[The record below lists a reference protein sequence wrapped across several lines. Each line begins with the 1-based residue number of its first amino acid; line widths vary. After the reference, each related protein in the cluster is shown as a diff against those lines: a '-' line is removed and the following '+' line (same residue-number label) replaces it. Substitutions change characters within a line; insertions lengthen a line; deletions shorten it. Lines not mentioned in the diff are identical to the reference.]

1 MHYHSTPFLLC
12 TCRARYGALSYFHIS
27 PTFHN
32 KTVFQGVYGFF
43 SMCIISITATIWILE
58 TRERERE
65 NKKRTHTKIEGIDI
79 NNIYVVHLLH

>member
-32 KTVFQGVYGFF
+32 EMVFQGVYGFF
-43 SMCIISITATIWILE
+43 SMCTISIAVTIWILE
-58 TRERERE
+58 TRE
-65 NKKRTHTKIEGIDI
+65 KKQTHTKIEGIE
-79 NNIYVVHLLH
+79 IYIYM